1 MKRKSLLAAGSIL
14 LLSVLVTLF
23 YFYRIQTTWVESEPY
38 QRVNAIP
45 ARTLV
50 VAYSRTG
57 NTFAAANAVAR
68 YLDAELLQV
77 KAPQYGLTMEG
88 QGLAGEDAD
97 AQVTST
103 PIEHAPVDL
112 SRYELIVLCAPTW
125 WFRPAVPL
133 WSFVQNHDFSGKPV
147 FLVLTGNSRY
157 KKKLTQPFAALVEK
171 QNGHFIDML
180 FVRRG
185 RFFWQKTPAE
195 VNQEV
200 VEFLKSHVARMDL
213 Q

>member
-1 MKRKSLLAAGSIL
+1 M
-14 LLSVLVTLF
+14 
-23 YFYRIQTTWVESEPY
+23 ESEPY

-57 NTFAAANAVAR
+57 NTFAAANAAAR
-68 YLDAELLQV
+68 YLDADLLQV

-133 WSFVQNHDFSGKPV
+133 WSFVENHDFSGKPV
-147 FLVLTGNSRY
+147 FLILTGNSRY
-157 KKKLTQPFAALVEK
+157 KKQLTQPFAALVEK
-171 QNGHFIDML
+171 QNGQFIDML

-200 VEFLKSHVARMDL
+200 VEFLESHVTRIDL

>member
-1 MKRKSLLAAGSIL
+1 MVAGSIL
-14 LLSVLVTLF
+14 LLFVLVTLF

-45 ARTLV
+45 ARTLI

-57 NTFAAANAVAR
+57 NTFGAANAAAR
-68 YLDAELLQV
+68 YLDADLLQI

-88 QGLAGEDAD
+88 QGLAGENAD
-97 AQVTST
+97 AQVTSA
-103 PIEHAPVDL
+103 PIEHSPVDL

-133 WSFVQNHDFSGKPV
+133 WSFVENHDFSGKPV

-157 KKKLTQPFAALVEK
+157 KKQLTQPFAALVEK
-171 QNGHFIDML
+171 QNGQFLDML

-200 VEFLKSHVARMDL
+200 FEFLKSHVTRIDL